1 MVISFSDKLEGMIKA
16 SVVQQKL
23 SRLEVGLDF
32 YIDQMSPAQAAKK
45 QAEAERIR
53 RALKSL
59 RTSSG
64 TARSKQE
71 HARLAKF
78 HPSDISDTQTFL
90 RSGTVT
96 GLMMRVVS
104 ALRSSMHVTDH
115 DLLSAMLTCACRLL
129 YW

>member
-1 MVISFSDKLEGMIKA
+1 MIKA
-16 SVVQQKL
+16 SGVQQKL

-32 YIDQMSPAQAAKK
+32 YMDQMSPAQAAKK
-45 QAEAERIR
+45 QAETEHIR

-59 RTSSG
+59 HTSSG
-64 TARSKQE
+64 AARRKQE

-90 RSGTVT
+90 SSGTVT
-96 GLMMRVVS
+96 GLMTRVVS
-104 ALRSSMHVTDH
+104 ALRSSRPVTDH
-115 DLLSAMLTCACRLL
+115 DLLSAMLMHAGRLL